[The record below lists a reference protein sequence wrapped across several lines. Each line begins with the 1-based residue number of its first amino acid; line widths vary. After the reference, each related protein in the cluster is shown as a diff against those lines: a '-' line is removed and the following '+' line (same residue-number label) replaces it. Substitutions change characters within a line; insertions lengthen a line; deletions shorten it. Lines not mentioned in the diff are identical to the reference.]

1 MKNIYFIASF
11 SLFLLSCDDQRK
23 NKLDDKTQEA
33 TNVKEIRG
41 NVFVFTELEP
51 HNNRMYIIPVNEK
64 DSVVFK
70 KMNVIDAIQGKICI
84 QLNTGCFS
92 NFYNDANKKIM
103 AYKACNL
110 PYDSMFYS
118 RAFVY
123 YKNYAEVL
131 IHPKDKNGKP
141 IKLRHEDSCNTKVIT
156 ETDSS
161 SFNIFYIYQ

>member
-1 MKNIYFIASF
+1 MKNIYFLAPFILLFF
-11 SLFLLSCDDQRK
+11 SCANHSQDK
-23 NKLDDKTQEA
+23 AEDKTQEV
-33 TNVKEIRG
+33 TNVKNLRG

-51 HNNRMYIIPVNEK
+51 HNNRMYIIPVDEK

-70 KMNVIDAIQGKICI
+70 KMNVVDAIQGEICI

-92 NFYNDANKKIM
+92 DFYNDVSKKIM

-123 YKNYAEVL
+123 YKNYSEVL
-131 IHPKDKNGKP
+131 IRPTDKNGKP
-141 IKLRHEDSCNTKVIT
+141 IKLRQEDSCNTKVIT

-161 SFNIFYIYQ
+161 SFEIFHIYQ